1 LGTEPAKRLHR
12 TPDHPRKQAPPLQSR
27 FLGVRT
33 PLPAA
38 RGSGPVRQSGNSIQI
53 LAVATRVEVRVEVR
67 KGKVGELKC
76 EIKF

>member
-1 LGTEPAKRLHR
+1 MGTELAKRLHR

-27 FLGVRT
+27 SLGVQT

-38 RGSGPVRQSGNSIQI
+38 RGSGPVRQFGNSIQI
-53 LAVATRVEVRVEVR
+53 LAVATRVVVRAGVR
-67 KGKVGELKC
+67 KVKIRESKC